1 MKKITF
7 KFGFVL
13 KALPQIISVVITLI
27 IAFLIIISTGTSPPK
42 LFDSIVEVL
51 SSRGSIN
58 LILEVLVPFLLCG
71 LGFLIAIRG
80 GLYNIGL
87 QGQFL
92 MGMIGASLIG
102 GYLSLPAYLH
112 GIVALL
118 VGALFGFLW
127 ILPASI
133 LKVRKGAH
141 EFVSTLMLTFIAPF
155 VVLYLVKLP
164 QIAYTFAGE
173 PRTRPVLPTAQ
184 FPSLIPGFDFNL
196 LHLLILALVVVSF
209 FLLENTRI
217 GLRIKAMGKDPITTS
232 YAGINVDKLTF
243 LLLGLSGAL
252 CGLAGAIYLITFKRF
267 LFVQEITIESSLF
280 GDAWMGIGTCF
291 LGGLHPIG
299 IIPAALFFAVM
310 RNAILTMSFTT
321 PMTVE
326 FGQFL
331 EGLILFLIAAP
342 SLLIGIWWRAKKLRG
357 EIKKRR

>member
-1 MKKITF
+1 MEKITF
-7 KFGFVL
+7 KLGFLL

-27 IAFLIIISTGTSPPK
+27 IALLIVLSIGVSPSK

-51 SSRGSIN
+51 SSKGSIN
-58 LILEVLVPFLLCG
+58 LILEVMVPFLLCAIA
-71 LGFLIAIRG
+71 FLIAIKG

-92 MGMIGASLIG
+92 MGMMGASLIG
-102 GYLSLPAYLH
+102 GYLSLPAYFH
-112 GIVALL
+112 GTMALL

-127 ILPASI
+127 ILPAAI
-133 LKVRKGAH
+133 LKVWKGAP
-141 EFVSTLMLTFIAPF
+141 EIVSTLMLTFIAPF
-155 VVLYLVKLP
+155 VILYLVKLP
-164 QIAYTFAGE
+164 QIADPIAGE

-184 FPSLIPGFDFNL
+184 FPSLIPGFAFNM

-217 GLRIKAMGKDPITTS
+217 GLRIKAMGKDPIVTS
-232 YAGINVDKLTF
+232 YAGINVDRLTF

-252 CGLAGAIYLITFKRF
+252 CGLAGAIYLLTFKGWI
-267 LFVQEITIESSLF
+267 FVEEVSIEAGLF

-310 RNAILTMSFTT
+310 RNAVLTMSFTT

-331 EGLILFLIAAP
+331 EGFIIFLIAAP

-357 EIKKRR
+357 KNQK

>member
-27 IAFLIIISTGTSPPK
+27 IALLIVLSIGVSPSK

-51 SSRGSIN
+51 SSKGSIN
-58 LILEVLVPFLLCG
+58 LILEVMVPFLLCAIA
-71 LGFLIAIRG
+71 FLIAIKG

-92 MGMIGASLIG
+92 MGMMGASLIG
-102 GYLSLPAYLH
+102 GYLSLPAYFH
-112 GIVALL
+112 GTMALL

-127 ILPASI
+127 ILPAAI
-133 LKVRKGAH
+133 LKVWKGAP
-141 EFVSTLMLTFIAPF
+141 EIVSTLMLTFIAPL
-155 VVLYLVKLP
+155 VVLFLVKLP
-164 QIAYTFAGE
+164 QIADPGAFIGQ

-184 FPSLIPGFDFNL
+184 FPSLIPGFAFNL

-217 GLRIKAMGKDPITTS
+217 GLRIKAMGKDPIVTS

-252 CGLAGAIYLITFKRF
+252 CGLAGAIYLITFKKF
-267 LFVQEITIESSLF
+267 IFVQEITIEAGLF
-280 GDAWMGIGTCF
+280 GDAWMGIGACF

-299 IIPAALFFAVM
+299 IIPAALFLAVM
-310 RNAILTMSFTT
+310 RNAVLTLSFIT

-331 EGLILFLIAAP
+331 QGFIVFLLAAP
-342 SLLIGIWWRAKKLRG
+342 SLLIGIWWRAKRLRG
-357 EIKKRR
+357 RLHQ